1 MATWKERRDGGMKP
15 YVIHTRDLKI
25 YFSNVL
31 RVKMQSKDKMTEEN
45 GEFFFTIQ
53 DQTVNPL
60 EEFSVLPGFSLQ
72 A

>member
-1 MATWKERRDGGMKP
+1 MKP
-15 YVIHTRDLKI
+15 YFIYTRDLKI

-31 RVKMQSKDKMTEEN
+31 REKMQSKDKMTEEN

-60 EEFSVLPGFSLQ
+60 EEISVFPGVSL
-72 A
+72 